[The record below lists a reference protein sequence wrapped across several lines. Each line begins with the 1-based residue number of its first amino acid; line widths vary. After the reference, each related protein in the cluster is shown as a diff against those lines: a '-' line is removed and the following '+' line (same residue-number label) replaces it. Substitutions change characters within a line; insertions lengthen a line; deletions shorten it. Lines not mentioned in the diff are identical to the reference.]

1 MGVVK
6 KESRKEREMSR
17 AIYREDQKTRNGHE
31 IVTRECDCD
40 IARRERRRGA
50 PVHRAYKLEQDY
62 TDPTAMVGWTCS
74 KTGMS
79 VTV

>member
-1 MGVVK
+1 
-6 KESRKEREMSR
+6 MSR
-17 AIYREDQKTRNGHE
+17 AIYREDQKTRDGHE

-40 IARRERRRGA
+40 MARRERRSCA
-50 PVHRAYKLEQDY
+50 PVHRAYKLARDCH
-62 TDPTAMVGWTCS
+62 DPTAMTGWTCS